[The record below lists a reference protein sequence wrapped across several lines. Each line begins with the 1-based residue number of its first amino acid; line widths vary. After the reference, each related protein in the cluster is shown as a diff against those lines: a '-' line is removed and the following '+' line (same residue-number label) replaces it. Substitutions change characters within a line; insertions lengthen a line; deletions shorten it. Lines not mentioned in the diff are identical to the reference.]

1 MAVRLYVD
9 QDLCISCGACIAL
22 CPDVFDWNDDEKA
35 HVIVDPV
42 PEDLEEDA
50 LRPRGLPH
58 RSYSD
63 KSKGPP
69 GRLFNPWRCR
79 FAQSSFGDR

>member
-1 MAVRLYVD
+1 MRLYVD

-50 LRPRGLPH
+50 REAQEACPTEAIL
-58 RSYSD
+58 D
-63 KSKGPP
+63 KE
-69 GRLFNPWRCR
+69 
-79 FAQSSFGDR
+79 